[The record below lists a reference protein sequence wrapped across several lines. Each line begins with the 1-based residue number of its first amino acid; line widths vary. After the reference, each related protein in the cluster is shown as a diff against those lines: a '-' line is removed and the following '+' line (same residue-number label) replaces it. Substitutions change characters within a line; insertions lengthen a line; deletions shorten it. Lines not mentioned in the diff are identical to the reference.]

1 MLRQTVQICTLV
13 LLFQAL
19 GCRESDQT
27 PAIPYSGRDTLF
39 MPPAQYPDS
48 STIVRFAD
56 LDGDRWKDV
65 VLGTMQT
72 TPLTRDGNVQ
82 DSVIV
87 FRFDPTAQQHKR
99 TAAYADFGLVGIAIV
114 QHRSI
119 GQPIIV
125 ADLNGGGNDIIS
137 LGKVLLTLVGD
148 SLRVIAYAP
157 FGDPHL
163 IEIDSQL
170 VLEVHQSFS
179 GWLAHYQAVEYAD
192 SLIAINS
199 TAQAKLN
206 TSTLLDKRISYY
218 RALLDSLWLV
228 RRSLTSE
235 EQIRVVVSSIMSAAN
250 LESKRRGVDAAIRTL
265 RTLRQRWDRVIPKVY
280 RQLLDEFLDELA
292 TGFALVP

>member
-39 MPPAQYPDS
+39 TLPTQYPDT

-56 LDGDRWKDV
+56 LDDDGWKDV
-65 VLGTMQT
+65 VLGIIRT
-72 TPLTRDGNVQ
+72 TPLAHDGNVQ

-87 FRFDPTAQQHKR
+87 FRFDPNAQQHKR
-99 TAAYADFGLVGIAIV
+99 TASYADFGLVGITIV
-114 QHRSI
+114 RHHSI

-137 LGKVLLTLVGD
+137 LGKVLLTLARD

-157 FGDPHL
+157 IGDPHL

-170 VLEVHQSFS
+170 VLETHQSFS

-192 SLIAINS
+192 SLIAINN
-199 TAQAKLN
+199 TANAKLT
-206 TSTLLDKRISYY
+206 TSTLLDKRIGYY
-218 RALLDSLWLV
+218 RALLDSLWSV
-228 RRSLTSE
+228 RGSLGSE
-235 EQIRVVVSSIMSAAN
+235 EQMQMVVGSIMSVAN
-250 LESKRRGVDAAIRTL
+250 LESKRRGTDAAIRTL
-265 RTLRQRWDRVIPKVY
+265 RALRQRWDRVIPKMY
-280 RQLLDEFLDELA
+280 RQLLDEFSDELA